1 MNFNNFKKATIKQKI
16 ALFFFIFLLAELTI
30 TYTVLIPTI
39 KAIIEKKEL
48 ILMQKIELEEKIS
61 REKNMAKLSEK
72 LKIIKPQIEI
82 IENTFINKNREL
94 EFITTLEGIALKNN
108 VIQKLN
114 LKTANN
120 LEKNYIKIPLNIN
133 VQGAHDNILNY
144 MVDLENYKYYININS
159 LQFSFAQDNYSLSIS
174 ADSYWK

>member
-1 MNFNNFKKATIKQKI
+1 MNLNKYKNLTTKRKI
-16 ALFFFIFLLAELTI
+16 ALFLLIFLLVGLTI
-30 TYTVLIPTI
+30 AYTIIIPTT
-39 KAIIEKKEL
+39 KAIIKERDL
-48 ILMQKIELEEKIS
+48 IIMQKIELEKKIS

-72 LKIIKPQIEI
+72 LKIIKPQIET

-114 LKTANN
+114 LKTAEN
-120 LEKNYIKIPLNIN
+120 LEKNYIKIPLDINIR
-133 VQGAHDNILNY
+133 GTYDNLLNY
-144 MVDLENYKYYININS
+144 ISDLENYKYYININS
-159 LQFSFAQDNYSLSIS
+159 IQFSFTQDNYSLLIS